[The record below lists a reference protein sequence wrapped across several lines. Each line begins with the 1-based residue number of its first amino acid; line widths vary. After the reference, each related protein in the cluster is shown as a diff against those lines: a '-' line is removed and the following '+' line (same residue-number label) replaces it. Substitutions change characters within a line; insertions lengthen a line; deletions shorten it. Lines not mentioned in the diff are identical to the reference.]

1 MRRERVGAEG
11 LVEVG
16 LQSMRGLKRD
26 WKREAKGRVLWW
38 LWGRLGNLGG
48 GGGVSWGVRW
58 VGSGE
63 VTAHLGRR
71 G

>member
-48 GGGVSWGVRW
+48 GGGC
-58 VGSGE
+58 
-63 VTAHLGRR
+63 
-71 G
+71 